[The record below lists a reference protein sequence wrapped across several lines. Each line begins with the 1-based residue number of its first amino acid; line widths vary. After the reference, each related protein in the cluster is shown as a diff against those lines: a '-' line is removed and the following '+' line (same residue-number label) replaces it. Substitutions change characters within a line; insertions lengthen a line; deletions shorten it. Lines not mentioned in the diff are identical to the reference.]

1 MTDLMMMQSGA
12 AFATDQHLMPQNALL
27 ASHISGNMVMGHVG
41 GHVIGGGD
49 GFGSSASSINSG
61 LALDGNTTPR
71 NVRQRKDSNFRE
83 SDVREF
89 ERYGH
94 WIQENHVF
102 HDNDS
107 DLTINRKFMC
117 RLEPTDE
124 WDCDLSDWG
133 GLPPQPLEQAG
144 KRGRALD
151 FSEILE
157 ERTWRESR
165 RLAVENCTALQSN
178 CQARVQLLSNFTGP
192 VNELP
197 ILHTELAFGDGFGGH
212 LARYPMF
219 AAAPHPSRH
228 DLREPLSQ
236 RGLMLGGIS
245 SGTILRGEV
254 TDVYQG
260 GASLKMSFFM
270 NGRLFE
276 GNLSAQQPTVKSS
289 VNHTPSGPAFFP
301 TS

>member
-1 MTDLMMMQSGA
+1 MKISKFVLFHFLQR
-12 AFATDQHLMPQNALL
+12 FHLIIIL
-27 ASHISGNMVMGHVG
+27 
-41 GHVIGGGD
+41 
-49 GFGSSASSINSG
+49 
-61 LALDGNTTPR
+61 T
-71 NVRQRKDSNFRE
+71 
-83 SDVREF
+83 EF
-89 ERYGH
+89 F
-94 WIQENHVF
+94 I
-102 HDNDS
+102 
-107 DLTINRKFMC
+107 
-117 RLEPTDE
+117 RLEPADE

-165 RLAVENCTALQSN
+165 RLAVENCTALQTN
-178 CQARVQLLSNFTGP
+178 CQARVQLLSNYTGP
-192 VNELP
+192 VNDLP

-289 VNHTPSGPAFFP
+289 VNHTPSGQ
-301 TS
+301 